1 MIGEKVG
8 HIKATMAKH
17 LATVMDAQRDIRLE
31 GTIPRS
37 GNAYTLPLVLDF
49 YSTNATDEQARNV
62 AANLQSRLRGDHH
75 FRLAQQYRAASS
87 SAAKAKSAA
96 PTVVKKKLDWNS
108 QQKALDDMFDN
119 TLKEQYK
126 NLPNVAMSSCFQSIT
141 LLDYQIQGIKWL
153 LKKETEAT
161 PAPFYKKVKEKKQTM
176 YLCEITQSSQAQP
189 PKPICGSVSILTV
202 LFNLLYS
209 LHSFY
214 KS

>member
-17 LATVMDAQRDIRLE
+17 LATVMDAQRDVRLE
-31 GTIPRS
+31 GTIPRA

-49 YSTNATDEQARNV
+49 YSTNATDEHARNV
-62 AANLQSRLRGDHH
+62 AATLQSRLRGDHH

-87 SAAKAKSAA
+87 SAAKSKSAA

-119 TLKEQYK
+119 TLKEQYT
-126 NLPNVAMSSCFQSIT
+126 NLPNVAMSSCLQSIT

-161 PAPFYKKVKEKKQTM
+161 PPPFYKKVKEKKQTM
-176 YLCEITQSSQAQP
+176 YLCEITQSSQSQP
-189 PKPICGSVSILTV
+189 PKPICGSVSMYDSLNT
-202 LFNLLYS
+202 LYS
-209 LHSFY
+209 PHSFY